1 MPFLDYFREATS
13 QAPPQ
18 FRRPSHPYFP
28 RNIDVGIYIEH
39 ERKATELL
47 ALSASSFTLLAVALW
62 WSLSKAVS
70 RLRPL
75 DKSIAV
81 WFVLTGVIH
90 VVFEGYWV
98 YNHELIGGKQDIL
111 GQLWK
116 EYALS
121 DSRYMTSDS
130 FVLAAETLSATGIG
144 PLSLLTAWLVASRSS
159 YRHQCQALVS
169 TLHIYSDVLYYATSM
184 QDYYHKRITHCR
196 PEPYYFYVYY
206 VGMNAI
212 WIVVPLGR
220 SSLHP
225 SRQEANVHSSPVA
238 KYQGHKSCFC
248 SIRSDG
254 DLFGSPQIC
263 FGWTS
268 IGRSENVLIDATT
281 LKREDT
287 NCCHRSVCTPYTV
300 MNMRHL

>member
-13 QAPPQ
+13 PGPPQ

-28 RNIDVGIYIEH
+28 RNINVGVYIEN
-39 ERKATELL
+39 ERKETELL
-47 ALSASSFTLLAVALW
+47 ALSAASFALLAAALW

-75 DKSIAV
+75 DKLIAV

-98 YNHELIGGKQDIL
+98 YSHDLIGEKQDIL
-111 GQLWK
+111 GQMWK

-121 DSRYMTSDS
+121 DSRYMTSNS

-144 PLSLLTAWLVASRSS
+144 PLSLVTAWLVASRSS
-159 YRHQCQALVS
+159 YRYQCQALVS

-184 QDYYHKRITHCR
+184 QDYYHKEITHCR
-196 PEPYYFYVYY
+196 PEPFYFYVYY
-206 VGMNAI
+206 VGMNAV

-220 SSLHP
+220 PALHP
-225 SRQEANVHSSPVA
+225 SRQEANITFTA
-238 KYQGHKSCFC
+238 LLLQ
-248 SIRSDG
+248 SIRVTSRAFAALDRMATSLAAHSRSASNAQVSG
-254 DLFGSPQIC
+254 DLKKS
-263 FGWTS
+263 
-268 IGRSENVLIDATT
+268 
-281 LKREDT
+281 
-287 NCCHRSVCTPYTV
+287 
-300 MNMRHL
+300 